1 MIFKY
6 TVLENDYMKITSIL
20 LLALTLSLV
29 LPIGFSGVYA
39 ENEGNDNQTKSP
51 DENQT
56 RSGENDT
63 GMATMPNLNGTN
75 VGQEISDFVH
85 NATTIF
91 QQQKV
96 ENIQAIKDCHEQ
108 MKTAAPE
115 NRTQIIDQCH
125 ATLKTIQEKYQDLRT
140 QFNNLFKQF
149 GKNLMTLKH
158 DAEGSKI
165 SDDDR
170 NNAIKGINDDAAKH
184 KIHDLNMTGLAKGL
198 KEHGKMGVGE
208 ERHMS
213 NATDESEMHG
223 KHG

>member
-1 MIFKY
+1 
-6 TVLENDYMKITSIL
+6 MKITSIL

-39 ENEGNDNQTKSP
+39 ENEGNDNQTKSH

-63 GMATMPNLNGTN
+63 GMVAMPNLNGTN

-85 NATTIF
+85 NATAVF
-91 QQQKV
+91 QQQKA

-108 MKTAAPE
+108 MKTATPE
-115 NRTQIIDQCH
+115 NRTQIIDECH
-125 ATLKTIQEKYQDLRT
+125 ATLKTIREKYQDLRT
-140 QFNNLFKQF
+140 QFHNLFKQF
-149 GKNLMTLKH
+149 GSDLMTLKH

-165 SDDDR
+165 SDDDK
-170 NNAIKGINDDAAKH
+170 NNAIKGINDAAKH
-184 KIHDLNMTGLAKGL
+184 KMNELNMTGLTKGL

-208 ERHMS
+208 EMHMS
-213 NATDESEMHG
+213 NSTDHPGQHE

>member
-6 TVLENDYMKITSIL
+6 AILEKDYMKISSIL

-56 RSGENDT
+56 RSGENNT
-63 GMATMPNLNGTN
+63 GMVTMPNLNGTN

-85 NATTIF
+85 NATAVF
-91 QQQKV
+91 QQQKE
-96 ENIQAIKDCHEQ
+96 ENHQAIKDCHEK
-108 MKTAAPE
+108 MKTATSE
-115 NRTQIIDQCH
+115 NRTQIIDECH
-125 ATLKTIQEKYQDLRT
+125 ANLKAIQEKYQDLRT
-140 QFNNLFKQF
+140 QFHNLFKQF
-149 GKNLMTLKH
+149 GDDLLTLKH
-158 DAEGSKI
+158 DAEGSKV

-170 NNAIKGINDDAAKH
+170 NNAIKGINEAAKH
-184 KIHDLNMTGLAKGL
+184 RMNEHNMTSLTNGL

-208 ERHMS
+208 EKHMS
-213 NATDESEMHG
+213 NSTDESEMHG